1 MGYIRAMRTTASY
14 DLFPDVPSERAIA
27 RARWLAQ
34 QGRVGDAERA
44 YRSVLATQPDLKA
57 CWAECFELLR
67 RDGRALEALRL
78 GEAALGHFGP
88 TGFALTLQGAALIDL
103 GRYREALGALEQAL
117 ERDADLGMAW
127 HELGYAAHRM
137 GDANRALLALDRAFA
152 IEPHTET
159 LRLRGKILRDAGR
172 YQAAEVSF
180 EGAAQ
185 AAEHA
190 DQRAECEREI
200 LATRRYA
207 FFAPRKPDELSAA
220 QRWFAAT
227 GTVVLAPDPGPVPP
241 SDEALVKAFVEVARD
256 SGWRFG
262 QVVAADAPLAPWSAL
277 ADALDAPLVD
287 RAAFDPAVCPLV
299 VAPRPLPA
307 DAAWSALTAAV
318 AAQGAGLVFVLEHPA
333 DAALGGGADII
344 GVLTDAGARR
354 PRMPNTAHAIADA
367 QIPAARCAGRRLRP
381 T

>member
-1 MGYIRAMRTTASY
+1 MRTTASF
-14 DLFPDVPSERAIA
+14 DLFPDVPSERAIV

-44 YRSVLATQPDLKA
+44 YRGVLATQPDLKA

-67 RDGRALEALRL
+67 RHGRARDALRL
-78 GEAALGHFGP
+78 AEAALGHFGP
-88 TGFALTLQGAALIDL
+88 TGLSLTLQGAALIEL

-117 ERDADLGMAW
+117 ERDPDLGMAW
-127 HELGYAAHRM
+127 HELGYAAHRL

-207 FFAPRKPDELSAA
+207 FFGPRKPDELSAA
-220 QRWFAAT
+220 QRWFAET

-241 SDEALVKAFVEVARD
+241 SDEALIKAFVEVARD

-262 QVVAADAPLAPWSAL
+262 QVIAAEPPLAPWTSL

-287 RAAFDPAVCPLV
+287 REAFDPATCPLV
-299 VAPRPLPA
+299 VAPRPLPN
-307 DAAWSALTAAV
+307 DPAWSSLTAAV
-318 AAQGAGLVFVLEHPA
+318 GGQAAGLVFVLEHPV
-333 DAALGGGADII
+333 DFALGGGADII
-344 GVLTDAGARR
+344 GVLTHAGARL
-354 PRMPNTAHAIADA
+354 PRMPNPAHAVADA
-367 QIPAARCAGRRLRP
+367 QIPAARCAGRRLHP
-381 T
+381 V

>member
-1 MGYIRAMRTTASY
+1 MRTTASF
-14 DLFPDVPSERAIA
+14 DLFPDVPNERAIA

-44 YRSVLATQPDLKA
+44 YRTVLATQPDLKA

-67 RDGRALEALRL
+67 RHGRAKEALGL
-78 GEAALGHFGP
+78 AEGALGHFGP
-88 TGFALTLQGAALIDL
+88 TGLSLTLQGAALIEL

-117 ERDADLGMAW
+117 ERDPDLGMAW

-152 IEPHTET
+152 IDPHTET
-159 LRLRGKILRDAGR
+159 LRLRGIILRDAGR

-185 AAEHA
+185 TAEHA
-190 DQRAECEREI
+190 EQRAECEREI

-207 FFAPRKPDELSAA
+207 FYAPRKPDDLTAA
-220 QRWFAAT
+220 QRWFADT
-227 GTVVLAPDPGPVPP
+227 GTIVLAPDPGPVPP
-241 SDEALVKAFVEVARD
+241 SDEALVKAFVEVATD

-262 QVVAADAPLAPWSAL
+262 QVVAVDSARAPWTAL
-277 ADALDAPLVD
+277 AHALDAPLVD
-287 RAAFDPAVCPLV
+287 PAAFDPAACPLV
-299 VAPRPLPA
+299 VALRPLPA
-307 DAAWSALTAAV
+307 EPAWSSLSAAV
-318 AAQGAGLVFVLEHPA
+318 ASQGTGLVFVLEHPA
-333 DAALGGGADII
+333 DFSLGGGADII
-344 GVLTDAGARR
+344 GVLTDGGARR

-367 QIPAARCAGRRLRP
+367 QIPAARCAGRRLHP
-381 T
+381 A

>member
-1 MGYIRAMRTTASY
+1 MRTTASF

-34 QGRVGDAERA
+34 NGRVGDAESA
-44 YRSVLATQPDLKA
+44 YRSVLAAQPDLKA

-67 RDGRALEALRL
+67 RHGRAADALRL
-78 GEAALGHFGP
+78 AESALDHFGP
-88 TGFALTLQGAALIDL
+88 TGLSLTLQGAALIEL
-103 GRYREALGALEQAL
+103 GRNREALGALEQAL
-117 ERDADLGMAW
+117 DRDPDLGMAW

-200 LATRRYA
+200 LATRRYT
-207 FFAPRKPDELSAA
+207 FFAPRKPDELTAA
-220 QRWFAAT
+220 QRWFADT

-262 QVVAADAPLAPWSAL
+262 QVVAAEPPLAPWTTL

-287 RAAFDPAVCPLV
+287 RDAFDAGLCPLV

-307 DAAWSALTAAV
+307 DEAWSSLTAAV
-318 AAQGAGLVFVLEHPA
+318 AAQAAGLVFVLEHPA

-344 GVLTDAGARR
+344 GVLTDAGTRR
-354 PRMPNTAHAIADA
+354 PRMPNTAHALADA
-367 QIPAARCAGRRLRP
+367 QIPATRFAGRRLRR
-381 T
+381 

>member
-1 MGYIRAMRTTASY
+1 MQTTASF
-14 DLFPDVPSERAIA
+14 DLFPDVPGERAIA

-34 QGRVGDAERA
+34 QGRFGDAERA
-44 YRSVLATQPDLKA
+44 YRVVLATQPDLKA
-57 CWAECFELLR
+57 CWTECFELLR
-67 RDGRALEALRL
+67 RHGRATDALRL
-78 GEAALGHFGP
+78 AEAALAHFGP
-88 TGFALTLQGAALIDL
+88 TGLSLTLQGAALIEL
-103 GRYREALGALEQAL
+103 GRYRESLGALEQAL
-117 ERDADLGMAW
+117 ERDPSLGMAW

-159 LRLRGKILRDAGR
+159 LRLRGEILRDAGR

-190 DQRAECEREI
+190 AQRAECEREI

-207 FFAPRKPDELSAA
+207 FFAPRKPDELSPA
-220 QRWFAAT
+220 QRWFVET

-241 SDEALVKAFVEVARD
+241 SDEALVKAFVEVAHD

-262 QVVAADAPLAPWSAL
+262 QVVAAEPPLAPWSAL
-277 ADALDAPLVD
+277 ADALDAQLVHGAVFD
-287 RAAFDPAVCPLV
+287 AALCPLV

-307 DAAWSALTAAV
+307 DPVWSSLTGTV
-318 AAQGAGLVFVLEHPA
+318 ASQGTGLVFVLEHPGDSA
-333 DAALGGGADII
+333 VGSGADVI

-354 PRMPNTAHAIADA
+354 PRMPNTAHAVADA
-367 QIPAARCAGRRLRP
+367 QTPATRFAGRRLRP
-381 T
+381 

>member
-1 MGYIRAMRTTASY
+1 MRTTASF
-14 DLFPDVPSERAIA
+14 DLFPDVPNERVIA

-44 YRSVLATQPDLKA
+44 YRTVLAAQPDLKA

-67 RDGRALEALRL
+67 RTGRAAEALGL
-78 GEAALGHFGP
+78 AEAALGHFGP
-88 TGFALTLQGAALIDL
+88 TGLSLTLRGAALIEL
-103 GRYREALGALEQAL
+103 ERYREALGALEQAL
-117 ERDADLGMAW
+117 ERDPDLGMAW

-159 LRLRGKILRDAGR
+159 LRLRGIILRAAGR

-185 AAEHA
+185 TAEHP

-200 LATRRYA
+200 LTTRRYA
-207 FFAPRKPDELSAA
+207 FFTPKRPDDLTPA
-220 QRWFAAT
+220 QRWFADT
-227 GTVVLAPDPGPVPP
+227 GTIVLAPDPGPVPP
-241 SDEALVKAFVEVARD
+241 SDEALSKALIEVAQD
-256 SGWRFG
+256 SAWRFG
-262 QVVAADAPLAPWSAL
+262 QVVTVDGSRAPWAELAEAL
-277 ADALDAPLVD
+277 GAPLVD
-287 RAAFDPAVCPLV
+287 QAAFDAAACPLV
-299 VAPRPLPA
+299 VAPRPLVNEPA
-307 DAAWSALTAAV
+307 WASLTAAV
-318 AAQGAGLVFVLEHPA
+318 ASYGTGLVFVLEHPA
-333 DAALGGGADII
+333 DVALGGGADII
-344 GVLTDAGARR
+344 GVLTDRGVRR

-381 T
+381 A

>member
-1 MGYIRAMRTTASY
+1 MRTTASF
-14 DLFPDVPSERAIA
+14 DLFPDVPSDRVLA

-34 QGRVGDAERA
+34 QGRVADAERA
-44 YRSVLATQPDLKA
+44 YREVLITQPDLKP

-67 RDGRALEALRL
+67 RDGRAADALRL
-78 GEAALGHFGP
+78 AEAALDHFGP
-88 TGFALTLQGAALIDL
+88 TGLTLTLQGAALVEL
-103 GRYREALGALEQAL
+103 GRNREALVALEQAL
-117 ERDADLGMAW
+117 EINPELGMAW

-159 LRLRGKILRDAGR
+159 LRLRGTILRNAGR

-185 AAEHA
+185 TAEHA

-200 LATRRYA
+200 LATRRYT
-207 FFAPRKPDELSAA
+207 FFAPRKPDELSGA
-220 QRWFAAT
+220 QRWFAET

-262 QVVAADAPLAPWSAL
+262 QVVAAEPPLAPWNTL
-277 ADALDAPLVD
+277 AQALDAPLVD

-299 VAPRPLPA
+299 VAPRPLPT
-307 DAAWSALTAAV
+307 DSAWSSLTATV
-318 AAQGAGLVFVLEHPA
+318 AGQAAGLVFVLEHPG
-333 DAALGGGADII
+333 DTALGGGADII
-344 GVLTDAGARR
+344 GVLTDAGTRR
-354 PRMPNTAHAIADA
+354 PRMPNTAHAVADA
-367 QIPAARCAGRRLRP
+367 QIPTTRFAGRRLHP
-381 T
+381 

>member
-1 MGYIRAMRTTASY
+1 MRTTASF
-14 DLFPDVPSERAIA
+14 DLFPDVPSERAIV

-34 QGRVGDAERA
+34 QGRIGDAERA
-44 YRSVLATQPDLKA
+44 YRVVLATQPDLKA

-67 RDGRALEALRL
+67 RHGRAKDALRL
-78 GEAALGHFGP
+78 AEAAVGHFGP
-88 TGFALTLQGAALIDL
+88 TGMSLTLQGAALIEL

-117 ERDADLGMAW
+117 ECDPNLGMAW

-159 LRLRGKILRDAGR
+159 LRLRAKILRDAGR

-207 FFAPRKPDELSAA
+207 FYAPRKPDELTAA
-220 QRWFAAT
+220 ERWFAET

-262 QVVAADAPLAPWSAL
+262 QVVAAEPPLAPWSTL
-277 ADALDAPLVD
+277 ADALGAPLVP
-287 RAAFDPAVCPLV
+287 RAAFDPAACPLV
-299 VAPRPLPA
+299 VAARPRPDDP
-307 DAAWSALTAAV
+307 AWSSLTAAV
-318 AAQGAGLVFVLEHPA
+318 ASQGSGLVFVLEHPV
-333 DAALGGGADII
+333 DLALGGGADII
-344 GVLTDAGARR
+344 GALTHAGARL
-354 PRMPNTAHAIADA
+354 PRMPNTAHAVADA
-367 QIPAARCAGRRLRP
+367 QVPAGRCGGRKL
-381 T
+381 TG

>member
-1 MGYIRAMRTTASY
+1 MRTTASF
-14 DLFPDVPSERAIA
+14 DLFPDAPSERVIA

-34 QGRVGDAERA
+34 QGRIGDAERA
-44 YRSVLATQPDLKA
+44 YRIVLTTQPDLKA

-67 RDGRALEALRL
+67 RSGRAKEALHL
-78 GEAALGHFGP
+78 AEAATDHFGL
-88 TGFALTLQGAALIDL
+88 TGLSLTLQGAALIEL

-117 ERDADLGMAW
+117 ERDPDLGMAW

-159 LRLRGKILRDAGR
+159 LRLRAKILRDAGR

-180 EGAAQ
+180 EAAAQ

-190 DQRAECEREI
+190 DQRAESEREI

-207 FFAPRKPDELSAA
+207 FYAPRKPDDLNAA
-220 QRWFAAT
+220 ERWFAET

-241 SDEALVKAFVEVARD
+241 SDEALLMALVEVAQD

-262 QVVAADAPLAPWSAL
+262 QVVAAEPPLAFWSTL
-277 ADALDAPLVD
+277 ADALDAPLVP
-287 RAAFDPAVCPLV
+287 RSAFDPKGCPLV
-299 VAPRPLPA
+299 VALRPRPA
-307 DAAWSALTAAV
+307 DPAWSALTAEV
-318 AAQGAGLVFVLEHPA
+318 ARQATGLVFVLEHPVDYA
-333 DAALGGGADII
+333 MGGGADII
-344 GVLTDAGARR
+344 GALTHLGARL
-354 PRMPNTAHAIADA
+354 PRMPNTAHALADA
-367 QIPAARCAGRRLRP
+367 QVPAGRIGGRKLRG
-381 T
+381 